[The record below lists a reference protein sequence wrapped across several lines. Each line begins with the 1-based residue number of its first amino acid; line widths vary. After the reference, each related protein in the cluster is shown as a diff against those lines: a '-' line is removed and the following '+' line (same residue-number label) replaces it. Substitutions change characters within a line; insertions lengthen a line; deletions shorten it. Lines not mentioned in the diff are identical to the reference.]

1 VGAGIWANGTAAMTA
16 IREESLVTFEHFFL
30 SIMAH
35 SGGRITVFT
44 ASEIA
49 AKVTEGLFSPIMDQ
63 MDPIHVGEAWR
74 SMAIGKEY
82 GLRLMTKSRNFDSES
97 LERLVSKYPSHGFVI
112 DRREAANLFRNVR
125 KCNSGEERLV
135 HELGDL
141 AEVPEEV
148 PVVQYLSKEPE
159 QDADTSTEADG

>member
-1 VGAGIWANGTAAMTA
+1 
-16 IREESLVTFEHFFL
+16 
-30 SIMAH
+30 
-35 SGGRITVFT
+35 
-44 ASEIA
+44 
-49 AKVTEGLFSPIMDQ
+49 

-159 QDADTSTEADG
+159 QDADTSTEADGSPDPPSNSGGSSAEAQRHLPPEQLGAAGSD